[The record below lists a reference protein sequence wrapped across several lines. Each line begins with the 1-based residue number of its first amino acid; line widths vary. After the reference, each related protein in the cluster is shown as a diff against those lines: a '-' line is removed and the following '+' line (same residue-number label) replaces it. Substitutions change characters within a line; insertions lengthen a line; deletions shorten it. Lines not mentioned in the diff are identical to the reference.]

1 MNASDVMQRD
11 VYTCSIDD
19 KLDRVAA
26 IMVEHDCGC
35 VPLVDAEGKVVA
47 MITDRDVCKA
57 AYEEAKPLSQIPASI
72 FASPG
77 VTAVHESTPLEAVES
92 RMRDSQVRRMPV
104 VDSDEHL
111 VGILTL
117 SDIAVEA
124 GIAAGH
130 YGGLSPEAITQ
141 TLAAVSTHRP

>member
-19 KLDRVAA
+19 KLDRVAG

-35 VPLVDAEGKVVA
+35 VPLIDPDGKVVA

-57 AYEEAKPLSQIPASI
+57 AYTEGKPLSEIPASI

-77 VTAVHESTPLEAVES
+77 VTTVHESAPLEVVEGRIRAS
-92 RMRDSQVRRMPV
+92 RVRRVPV
-104 VDSDEHL
+104 VDSDQRL

-124 GIAAGH
+124 GVAAGH